1 MDFGQIITYV
11 MLFFA
16 LIGAVDRCLGC
27 KFGPGKTF
35 EQGFET
41 MGSLALAMIGL
52 NTVAP
57 LISAYVSP
65 VLTPLCQAVGIDP
78 SFIAGLLLAND
89 CGGWPLALAL
99 GQDELVAKFMGSI
112 VGSIMGC
119 TVTFTIP
126 FCFSATAQE
135 KRGSIAKGL
144 IIGLISVPVGCF
156 AGGLFM
162 GINLISLILNLLPL
176 IILSLVFIAGLK
188 FAEKITVKIVTVFGY
203 IITAVITVS
212 LAIAMVIKVM
222 GIDVPLLTPF
232 DESLLVIGSIAIV
245 LCGAFTMLFF
255 VNKLF
260 GKSFG
265 KIGKKLGVNET
276 SVMGIITT
284 AVNSIPTFGMM
295 KDMDD
300 RGVIINTAFAVAGS
314 FMLGDHLAY
323 VASTDASIS
332 LPLILGKLFGGA
344 LAIIL
349 ALFMTK
355 DKTESE
361 KSES

>member
-1 MDFGQIITYV
+1 MDFGQIITYI

-16 LIGAVDRCLGC
+16 LIGALDRCIGC

-41 MGSLALAMIGL
+41 MGPLALAMIGL

-57 LISAYVSP
+57 LISNYISP
-65 VLTPLCQAVGIDP
+65 VLSPVCQALGIDP

-119 TVTFTIP
+119 TVTFTVP
-126 FCFSATAQE
+126 FCFSATAAE
-135 KRGSIAKGL
+135 KRTSVAKGL
-144 IIGLISVPVGCF
+144 IIGLITVPVGCF

-162 GINLISLILNLLPL
+162 GINPLTLIINLLPL
-176 IILSLVFIAGLK
+176 IILSLAFIAGLK
-188 FAEKITVKIVTVFGY
+188 FAEKVTVKIVTVFGY

-222 GIDVPLLTPF
+222 GLNAPLFTPF
-232 DESLLVIGSIAIV
+232 DESLMVIGNIAIV

-260 GKSFG
+260 RKSFG
-265 KIGKKLGVNET
+265 KIGKKLGISET
-276 SVMGIITT
+276 SVMGIVTT
-284 AVNSIPTFGMM
+284 AVNSIPSFGMM
-295 KDMDD
+295 KDMEEK
-300 RGVIINTAFAVAGS
+300 GVVINTAFAVCGS

-332 LPLILGKLFGGA
+332 LPLILGKLIGGVFA
-344 LAIIL
+344 LII
-349 ALFMTK
+349 AFIVTK
-355 DKTESE
+355 DKKE
-361 KSES
+361 KSE